1 MHPPTKLEVSCE
13 VKDVTPENPINTLED
28 GDEALRLVGAQERQ
42 HFSDEYNR
50 KLKRRLVS

>member
-1 MHPPTKLEVSCE
+1 MHPNTKQEVSYE
-13 VKDVTPENPINTLED
+13 AKVVAPENPINSLED
-28 GDEALRLVGAQERQ
+28 GDEALRLVGTQERQ